1 MTLSR
6 GVGRRHG
13 ASYIRVHAAE
23 SLALYLSLASHDV
36 TIHICEARGRGYIGT
51 RADNATSAALPSIS
65 LRRTLWQIFRDMT
78 WTLEIF

>member
-1 MTLSR
+1 MVPLIYVYTRQSLSL
-6 GVGRRHG
+6 
-13 ASYIRVHAAE
+13 SI
-23 SLALYLSLASHDV
+23 SLASHDV